1 MDVTAIQL
9 LDLFLSK
16 GSHTS
21 LSLEKKF
28 NLTKGQLDYRIK
40 KVNQELADS
49 LRWSECSDKKLFN
62 ESFAVNPLIR

>member
-40 KVNQELADS
+40 KVNQELAD
-49 LRWSECSDKKLFN
+49 LKLGKIKRMDLFF
-62 ESFAVNPLIR
+62 S

>member
-40 KVNQELADS
+40 KVNQ
-49 LRWSECSDKKLFN
+49 
-62 ESFAVNPLIR
+62 